1 MENNPHSTRPDLEQ
15 FAADAVE
22 ELVRSGE
29 FAAYSG
35 KLPPGVR
42 AKLERSKIRIDDEAV
57 LEDIFAERMIA
68 LTRND
73 YVEEIADD
81 TVSQKIVN
89 ASHHRPVLVY
99 VSSDY
104 CRPCNHILPV
114 VYQVA
119 EKYRDALSVVKIN
132 ISKSVGFRESF
143 LGPIQMT
150 PAFLFF
156 RNGDVVP
163 ASGPLGR
170 LLGQK
175 ALITNTRLALEKRI
189 DSIIGGD

>member
-1 MENNPHSTRPDLEQ
+1 METNPPSTRPDLEQ
-15 FAADAVE
+15 LAAEAVE
-22 ELVRSGE
+22 ELVRSGG

-35 KLPPGVR
+35 ELPPGVK
-42 AKLERSKIRIDDEAV
+42 AKLERSKVRIDDEAV

-81 TVSQKIVN
+81 RVSETVVN

-99 VSSDY
+99 VSSNY
-104 CRPCNHILPV
+104 CRPCNHMLPV

-119 EKYRDALSVVKIN
+119 EKYRGALSVVKVN
-132 ISKSVGFRESF
+132 ISTSVGFRESF
-143 LGPIQMT
+143 LGLIQMT

-156 RNGDVVP
+156 RNGDIVP

-175 ALITNTRLALEKRI
+175 ALIANTRVALEKRI
-189 DSIIGGD
+189 DSIIRG